1 MTTIETRP
9 HSLFV
14 GGEWIASSSGATF
27 EVHDPFSGDAV
38 LTVAAGTRDDARR
51 AVEAAASAAP
61 GWAASPPAVRQGIF
75 LRAADILEGRR
86 DEIVDLLARKDGLAG
101 VLRCDARH
109 VLRAVVCGHRC
120 VGVDAGDVFDS
131 QANLF
136 GLEAAS
142 HIRQRRSDISAG
154 HARDRVTKDAVALV
168 TRDENITPTLRVSD
182 RCTTCQRRKDHSPK
196 QRSRPSVAV
205 CALSCR
211 LRRTPR

>member
-38 LTVAAGTRDDARR
+38 LTVAAGTREDARR

-86 DEIVDLLARKDGLAG
+86 DEIVDLLARETGSTFGFGMFQMMFTPGPAPAG
-101 VLRCDARH
+101 GRR
-109 VLRAVVCGHRC
+109 RPTRPSGRSSRRTSQGRWRWVCG
-120 VGVDAGDVFDS
+120 S
-131 QANLF
+131 PS
-136 GLEAAS
+136 AS
-142 HIRQRRSDISAG
+142 SG
-154 HARDRVTKDAVALV
+154 
-168 TRDENITPTLRVSD
+168 
-182 RCTTCQRRKDHSPK
+182 
-196 QRSRPSVAV
+196 RSR
-205 CALSCR
+205 R
-211 LRRTPR
+211 GTRR